1 MENRLLHT
9 PEGVRDIYGDEMAK
23 KLELEKILDKK
34 IKSFGYKRIETPSFE
49 FFDIYANEIGTT
61 PSREIYK
68 FFDSENNTLALRPD
82 FTPGVVRSAV
92 KYFMED
98 ALPKRLCYLGNTFS
112 NRSDLQG
119 KLKEVTELGVEYLGD
134 ASVEADAEMI
144 YMAVELLKSV
154 GLNDFQICIGTEEY
168 FRGICEAAGLDN
180 LLIEELS
187 EHIRNKNYFGTMD
200 VIDEI
205 KTSDGIKQALASFS
219 DFVGGVEILDSA
231 ASLVSGISR
240 SVCAIERLRALYSR
254 LKVYGIES
262 NISFDLGM
270 LSKRNYYTG
279 IVFKAYTFGTGDA
292 IIRGGRY
299 DHLMEKFGKNGA
311 AIGFT
316 VVVDQV
322 LNTLNAQN
330 IPITVCYKQAL
341 VVYDGN
347 SFEKAVALATKLR
360 NDGYDTELLLLGADI
375 SASVYLEH
383 AAATHACK
391 VYRIENGLEKE
402 VKICDI

>member
-9 PEGVRDIYGDEMAK
+9 PEGVRDIYGDEMAQ
-23 KLELEKILDKK
+23 KLELERILDKK
-34 IKSFGYKRIETPSFE
+34 IKSFGYHRIETPSFE
-49 FFDIYANEIGTT
+49 FFDIYSNEIGTT

-119 KLKEVTELGVEYLGD
+119 KLKEVTELGVEFLGD

-154 GLNDFQICIGTEEY
+154 GLSDFQICIGTEEY
-168 FRGICEAAGLDN
+168 FRGICEAAGLDAGHQDA
-180 LLIEELS
+180 LS
-187 EHIRNKNYFGTMD
+187 EHIRNKNYFGAMD
-200 VIDEI
+200 VIDDI
-205 KTSDGIKQALASFS
+205 RTSDGIRQALASFS

-240 SVCAIERLRALYSR
+240 SVCAIERLRMLYER
-254 LKVYGIES
+254 LKIYGVES
-262 NISFDLGM
+262 YISFDLGM

-279 IVFKAYTFGTGDA
+279 VVFKAYTFGTGDA

-322 LNTLNAQN
+322 MNTLISQK
-330 IPITVCYKQAL
+330 IDILVEYKRAL
-341 VVYDGN
+341 IAYDGT
-347 SFEKAVALATKLR
+347 SFEKAVKLADKLR
-360 NDGYDTELLLLGADI
+360 SDGFDTEILQLGSDVSPSLYI
-375 SASVYLEH
+375 EH
-383 AAATHACK
+383 AKATHATK
-391 VYRIENGLEKE
+391 IYRIENGLEKE
-402 VKICDI
+402 VQL